1 MEEEKISTGDEI
13 NLMDYVKVILKRKKL
28 ILSWFLGLVII
39 AGIFSFL
46 MPNVYKIDTS
56 LEIGRTEKT
65 IEITQGQLVESP
77 VQLVNKI
84 EGDVYGVRIRNEL
97 DISGLEWPKI
107 KVENP
112 NETELVRIIIESKE
126 PEKAKDILEKINNLI
141 LEDHQKIIDS
151 KKELLEKNIGTAE
164 EKIGLTENNIININ
178 SKTSTLNEDIF
189 RIENKI
195 DYSEEEKIS
204 LEGKVGAIEKVLV
217 YEQTPGTQF
226 ALFDAK
232 EKLAAKKQEIE
243 NLFLQINSLKKDK
256 ESFKI
261 NVNSY
266 ELSIANLN
274 TDIDSLRAFLEDI
287 QPTKVIKSPIVSET
301 PVSPKKKLNIVIAG
315 MLGLF
320 IGVFWAFGKEWWE
333 QNK

>member
-1 MEEEKISTGDEI
+1 MMQEENLKDEI

-28 ILSWFLGLVII
+28 ILSWFLGLAII

-46 MPNVYKIDTS
+46 MPNVYKISTS
-56 LEIGRTEKT
+56 LEIGRIEKATE
-65 IEITQGQLVESP
+65 IAQEQLIESP
-77 VQLVNKI
+77 VQLVSKI
-84 EGDVYGVRIRNEL
+84 EGDVYGIRTRDEL
-97 DISGLEWPKI
+97 NISELEWPKI

-112 NETELVRIIIESKE
+112 NGTELVRIIIESKE
-126 PEKAKDILEKINNLI
+126 PEKAKDILGKMNDLI
-141 LEDHQKIIDS
+141 SEDHQNIIDS

-164 EKIGLTENNIININ
+164 EKIGLTESNIVNIN
-178 SKTSTLNEDIF
+178 SKISALDEDIL

-195 DYSEEEKIS
+195 NYLEEEKTN
-204 LEGKVGAIEKVLV
+204 LEGKVNAIEKVLV

-256 ESFKI
+256 ENFKI
-261 NVNSY
+261 DINSY
-266 ELSIANLN
+266 ESSIASLN
-274 TDIDSLRAFLEDI
+274 ADINSLKVSLKELGY
-287 QPTKVIKSPIVSET
+287 TKVIKSPTVSET
-301 PVSPKKKLNIVIAG
+301 PISPKKKLNIVIAG
-315 MLGLF
+315 ILGLF